1 MKLFLRCS
9 HSSFSLK
16 TCLERSNEYTHTGL
30 SHFSNIDHLYIILPT
45 HSSNC
50 SSNCRLF
57 WRESAFFISF
67 YIYSFKKTVSFCG
80 VVFFFHFFLQNY
92 MHIMI
97 LLLSS
102 SSPFYNLNDSDQ
114 QIILRLTEGC
124 NHFYHCYPHVIGCTQ
139 DTK

>member
-1 MKLFLRCS
+1 MNIHILGSVISQTLIIYTLFYPLIVAMAVQIVV
-9 HSSFSLK
+9 F
-16 TCLERSNEYTHTGL
+16 
-30 SHFSNIDHLYIILPT
+30 
-45 HSSNC
+45 
-50 SSNCRLF
+50 F